1 MALAIVREKELGSIT
16 NLYVTPVTR
25 TEFLVGKQLPYIGV
39 AMTNFALM
47 VLMALFLFGVPLKGS
62 FLTLALGALLF
73 VTTTTAYGMLISTF
87 ASTQI
92 AALFGTAILTVL
104 PATQFSGMMVPVSAL
119 SGTAQI
125 MGRAFP
131 MTYFVPVSLGVF
143 TKGLRFGDLSP
154 DLIALAVFIPV
165 LTTISLLLLRKQER

>member
-1 MALAIVREKELGSIT
+1 MRVKALAVVCAVVSIIELTGRPLHSAET
-16 NLYVTPVTR
+16 QFRFQDNFWVNLH
-25 TEFLVGKQLPYIGV
+25 
-39 AMTNFALM
+39 
-47 VLMALFLFGVPLKGS
+47 
-62 FLTLALGALLF
+62 LF
-73 VTTTTAYGMLISTF
+73 VRAEARRRAYSQPPVM
-87 ASTQI
+87 
-92 AALFGTAILTVL
+92 
-104 PATQFSGMMVPVSAL
+104 PVSAL

-143 TKGLRFGDLSP
+143 TKGLRFGDLSL

>member
-1 MALAIVREKELGSIT
+1 
-16 NLYVTPVTR
+16 
-25 TEFLVGKQLPYIGV
+25 
-39 AMTNFALM
+39 
-47 VLMALFLFGVPLKGS
+47 
-62 FLTLALGALLF
+62 
-73 VTTTTAYGMLISTF
+73 
-87 ASTQI
+87 
-92 AALFGTAILTVL
+92 
-104 PATQFSGMMVPVSAL
+104 MMVPVSAL